1 MQQTPGRD
9 QTALR
14 GKETRM
20 TTHFARIAAAGLALA
35 FGCGTGKEAPP
46 DEAAAEKP
54 PVAEKKDPN
63 MEARQFLDAYNAEFA
78 DLEKTQTLAYWKA
91 ANSGAKEDWDAF
103 AAADLALKKFH
114 SDKGRFA
121 KIEELRK
128 LAGLAPLVSRSL
140 TAAWLAFKGNQLSG
154 EMLEK
159 LVKTSTEIEQT
170 FNTFRAELDGKKL
183 SNNELLELL
192 EKEKKTPRRQAI
204 WGALKQV
211 GGAVGPKLVE
221 LARLRNE
228 AARELGY
235 PNYWEMQVRLQE
247 HDPARL
253 LAIFA
258 ELEEQTREPFA
269 KMKAEL
275 DADVAKRLR
284 VKPAELMP
292 WHYDNPFFQEA
303 PPSSAVNLD
312 EFYEKKA
319 KEEIAE
325 IAVRFYGDIGLDIR
339 DIVERSD
346 LYERE
351 GKDQHAF
358 CISID
363 RSGDVRTLLNIK
375 PREQWMGTMLHEQG
389 HAIYDKLTDRALPFN
404 LREMAHIFTTEAVA
418 MLFGALSKN
427 PAWLVAYAGAD
438 PERVSGVEAAI
449 YEQRRREQLLFARW
463 TMVMLF
469 FEKDLYENPDQD
481 LNRLWWDH
489 VERLQMLKRPPERN
503 APDWASKPHFTIAP
517 VYYHNYQLGELYA
530 AQLRHKLAQ
539 LSGHEGPT
547 RSLSWTGRA
556 DFGEF
561 LTREVFRPGRSVPWP
576 EFVAQTTG
584 EPLNARFF
592 AEELK

>member
-1 MQQTPGRD
+1 MRPNLAIV
-9 QTALR
+9 ALSS
-14 GKETRM
+14 
-20 TTHFARIAAAGLALA
+20 LALA
-35 FGCGTGKEAPP
+35 AGCGTGKDTPP
-46 DEAAAEKP
+46 EEQPAAE
-54 PVAEKKDPN
+54 PVKAEKKDPN

-78 DLEKTQTLAYWKA
+78 VLEKTQTLAYWKA
-91 ANSGAKEDWDAF
+91 ANSGAKEDFDAF

-114 SDKGRFA
+114 SDKERFA
-121 KIEELRK
+121 RIEELK
-128 LAGLAPLVSRSL
+128 GLEGLDPLVARSL
-140 TAAWLAFKGNQLSG
+140 GVAWLAFKGNQLSP

-159 LVKTSTEIEQT
+159 MVKMSTEIEQA
-170 FNTFRAELDGKKL
+170 FSTFRGELDGKKY

-275 DADVAKRLR
+275 DADVAKRLG
-284 VKPAELMP
+284 VKPGELMP

-312 EFYEKKA
+312 EFYEKKP

-363 RSGDVRTLLNIK
+363 RTGDVRTLLNIK
-375 PREQWMGTMLHEQG
+375 PKEQWMGTMLHEQG
-389 HAIYDKLTDRALPFN
+389 HAIYDKLIDRALPFN

-427 PAWLVAYAGAD
+427 PTWLVAYAGAD
-438 PERVSGVEAAI
+438 PKRVAEVEAAI

-463 TMVMLF
+463 TMVMLY

-503 APDWASKPHFTIAP
+503 EPDWASKPHFTIAP

-530 AQLRHKLAQ
+530 AQLRHKLAS
-539 LSGHEGPT
+539 LAKHEGPT

-561 LTREVFRPGRSVPWP
+561 MDREVFKPGRTIPWP
-576 EFVAQTTG
+576 EFVARTTG
-584 EPLNARFF
+584 EPLTARFF